1 MGLSKRVQNF
11 ICVTFAAF
19 LLMHSVLLVEA
30 TTQSELQE
38 RINQNQN
45 QLNQI
50 SGQMDVLE
58 SQQEILDEQIS
69 DMNAELVNLYTSIDV
84 LQDEITAKEQE
95 IIAKE
100 GEIEE
105 AQAAYDEAKAEE
117 EKQYNAMKLRIKFLY
132 ESGNDSYL
140 QLLLSSESLGAAL
153 DRSEYIEA
161 IYAYDRKMLTN
172 FQTIK
177 AQVAAMKV
185 TLEEEKTTLEADKAV
200 IEEEKKELVGQQD
213 YLNSVLAQKKAE
225 SANYEAEIASARE
238 QAKAFKAQ
246 IAADNKALE
255 QLKEEERKR
264 LLAQQGGTTR
274 VASNPASAETV
285 AAAQAIVS
293 SSGGSAD
300 GKNIASYACQFIGNP
315 YVPGGTSLTNGADCS
330 GFIFRVYADHG
341 YKVPR
346 TSYALREVGTAVD
359 LGSAQPGDIVCYEGH
374 VAMYIGSGKIVH
386 ASTQKTGIK
395 VSNVNYRPV
404 LTVRRIV
411 G

>member
-19 LLMHSVLLVEA
+19 LLIHSVLLVEA

-177 AQVAAMKV
+177 AEVAAMKV
-185 TLEEEKTTLEADKAV
+185 TLEE
-200 IEEEKKELVGQQD
+200 
-213 YLNSVLAQKKAE
+213 
-225 SANYEAEIASARE
+225 
-238 QAKAFKAQ
+238 
-246 IAADNKALE
+246 
-255 QLKEEERKR
+255 
-264 LLAQQGGTTR
+264 
-274 VASNPASAETV
+274 
-285 AAAQAIVS
+285 
-293 SSGGSAD
+293 
-300 GKNIASYACQFIGNP
+300 
-315 YVPGGTSLTNGADCS
+315 
-330 GFIFRVYADHG
+330 
-341 YKVPR
+341 
-346 TSYALREVGTAVD
+346 
-359 LGSAQPGDIVCYEGH
+359 
-374 VAMYIGSGKIVH
+374 
-386 ASTQKTGIK
+386 
-395 VSNVNYRPV
+395 
-404 LTVRRIV
+404 
-411 G
+411 